1 MYDRNKKGGDN
12 IEIKLIGSNCSNG
25 MKLKRELKRALEKEE
40 VDVRLTELKNEKE
53 KRKYNIQNTP
63 ALIMND
69 AIVSQGKV
77 LSEREISKLITQNL
91 YSNAA

>member
-40 VDVRLTELKNEKE
+40 VDVRLTELNNEKE
-53 KRKYNIQNTP
+53 
-63 ALIMND
+63 
-69 AIVSQGKV
+69 VGS
-77 LSEREISKLITQNL
+77 
-91 YSNAA
+91 

>member
-40 VDVRLTELKNEKE
+40 VDVRLTELNNEKE
-53 KRKYNIQNTP
+53 KSKYNIQNTP

>member
-40 VDVRLTELKNEKE
+40 VDVRLTELNNEKE
-53 KRKYNIQNTP
+53 KRKYNIQNTT